1 MELEDYCSEASENY
15 CFETSEDFSRINHF
29 FKNDDSS
36 NIKLKFGTDD
46 TGIIEIPEKET
57 VEPIIK
63 KYPSLK
69 VEAICSSLLPQEEM
83 DLNKYNILSSIETKK
98 IVLDFPHID
107 IIPLEFSN
115 EVEDLIIQ
123 DSTFRKFINE
133 IERSL
138 NEFLEFINVRW
149 ENKIFFEEDWELPN
163 YKKLV
168 LNLNFKD
175 IPFNQQMSLW
185 KEINTKTYDRIKSM
199 ILYSSK
205 QQVRRIQ
212 KLKKFFFIK
221 LEM

>member
-1 MELEDYCSEASENY
+1 MELGDYCSEASENY
-15 CFETSEDFSRINHF
+15 CFETSEDFSRINLF

-36 NIKLKFGTDD
+36 NIKLKFGSDD

-69 VEAICSSLLPQEEM
+69 EEANYSSLKLQEEM
-83 DLNKYNILSSIETKK
+83 DLKYSISSSLEPKK

-107 IIPLEFSN
+107 IIPLVFSN
-115 EVEDLIIQ
+115 EVENSIIRDL
-123 DSTFRKFINE
+123 TFRKFINE

-149 ENKIFFEEDWELPN
+149 ENKIFFEEDWELPD

-175 IPFNQQMSLW
+175 IPFKQQMLLW
-185 KEINTKTYDRIKSM
+185 KAINKRTYDRIKSM
-199 ILYSSK
+199 ILYSSE
-205 QQVRRIQ
+205 QQVRRIK
-212 KLKKFFFIK
+212 KLKRNFFI
-221 LEM
+221 EIAM

>member
-15 CFETSEDFSRINHF
+15 CFETSEDFSRIYRF
-29 FKNDDSS
+29 FKNNDSS

-69 VEAICSSLLPQEEM
+69 EEAIYSSLKPQVEI
-83 DLNKYNILSSIETKK
+83 DLNKYSISSSIEPEK
-98 IVLDFPHID
+98 IVLDSPYID

-115 EVEDLIIQ
+115 EVENLIIR

-138 NEFLEFINVRW
+138 NKFLEFENVRL

-175 IPFNQQMSLW
+175 ILFKQQMSLW
-185 KEINTKTYDRIKSM
+185 KVINTITYNRIKSM
-199 ILYSSK
+199 ILYSSE
-205 QQVRRIQ
+205 QQVRRIK
-212 KLKKFFFIK
+212 KLKKNFFIK
-221 LEM
+221 LEI

>member
-1 MELEDYCSEASENY
+1 MELENY
-15 CFETSEDFSRINHF
+15 CFETSEDFSRINLF
-29 FKNDDSS
+29 FKNNNSS
-36 NIKLKFGTDD
+36 NIKLKFPTDD

-57 VEPIIK
+57 EEPIIK

-69 VEAICSSLLPQEEM
+69 EEAISSSLIPQEEM
-83 DLNKYNILSSIETKK
+83 DLNKYNISSSIETKK
-98 IVLDFPHID
+98 FVLDFPQID

-115 EVEDLIIQ
+115 EVENLIIQ

-138 NEFLEFINVRW
+138 NEFLEFINMRW
-149 ENKIFFEEDWELPN
+149 ENKIFFEEVWELHD

-175 IPFNQQMSLW
+175 IPFKQQMSLW
-185 KEINTKTYDRIKSM
+185 KAINTITYDRIKSM
-199 ILYSSK
+199 ILYSSE
-205 QQVRRIQ
+205 QQVRRIK
-212 KLKKFFFIK
+212 KLKRNFFIE

>member
-15 CFETSEDFSRINHF
+15 CFETSEDLSRIYRF
-29 FKNDDSS
+29 FKSNDSS
-36 NIKLKFGTDD
+36 NIKLNFGTDD
-46 TGIIEIPEKET
+46 TGIIETPEKET
-57 VEPIIK
+57 EEPIIK

-69 VEAICSSLLPQEEM
+69 EEAIYNYLKPQVEI
-83 DLNKYNILSSIETKK
+83 DLNKYSISSSIEPKK
-98 IVLDFPHID
+98 SVLDSPHID

-115 EVEDLIIQ
+115 EVENSIIR

-149 ENKIFFEEDWELPN
+149 KNKIFFEEDWEIPD

-175 IPFNQQMSLW
+175 IPFKQQMSLW
-185 KEINTKTYDRIKSM
+185 KAINTKTYDRIKSM
-199 ILYSSK
+199 IIYSSE
-205 QQVRRIQ
+205 QQVRMI
-212 KLKKFFFIK
+212 KNLKSNFFIEI
-221 LEM
+221 EM

>member
-15 CFETSEDFSRINHF
+15 CFETSEDFSRINLF

-69 VEAICSSLLPQEEM
+69 EAIYSSLISQEEM
-83 DLNKYNILSSIETKK
+83 DLNKYNISSSIEPKK

-115 EVEDLIIQ
+115 EVENSIIR

-133 IERSL
+133 IERGL

-149 ENKIFFEEDWELPN
+149 ENKIFFEEDWELPD

-175 IPFNQQMSLW
+175 IPFKQQMSLW
-185 KEINTKTYDRIKSM
+185 KAINARTYDRIKSM
-199 ILYSSK
+199 VLYSSE
-205 QQVRRIQ
+205 QQVRRIK
-212 KLKKFFFIK
+212 KLKRDFFIE
-221 LEM
+221 LEI

>member
-15 CFETSEDFSRINHF
+15 CFETSEDFSRINLF

-46 TGIIEIPEKET
+46 TGIIEIPEKKT

-69 VEAICSSLLPQEEM
+69 EVSCSYLIPQEEI
-83 DLNKYNILSSIETKK
+83 DLNKYNISSSIEPKK
-98 IVLDFPHID
+98 NLLDFTHID

-115 EVEDLIIQ
+115 EVENSIIR
-123 DSTFRKFINE
+123 DSIFRKFINE

-212 KLKKFFFIK
+212 KLKKNFFIK

>member
-1 MELEDYCSEASENY
+1 MELEDY
-15 CFETSEDFSRINHF
+15 CFETSEDFSRIYRF
-29 FKNDDSS
+29 FKNNDSS
-36 NIKLKFGTDD
+36 NIKLKIGTDD
-46 TGIIEIPEKET
+46 IGITDIPEKET
-57 VEPIIK
+57 VVPIIK

-69 VEAICSSLLPQEEM
+69 EEANYSSLKPQEEIN
-83 DLNKYNILSSIETKK
+83 LKYSISSSLEPKK

-123 DSTFRKFINE
+123 NSTFRKFIKE

-149 ENKIFFEEDWELPN
+149 ENKIFFEENWELPD

-175 IPFNQQMSLW
+175 IPFKQQMSLW
-185 KEINTKTYDRIKSM
+185 KAINARTYDRIKSM
-199 ILYSSK
+199 ILYSSE
-205 QQVRRIQ
+205 QQVRRIK
-212 KLKKFFFIK
+212 KLKRNFFI
-221 LEM
+221 EIAM